1 MREKTQLLIY
11 DDDCGFCTQS
21 ALFLEQH
28 ADIELVPFSK
38 VSDDEL
44 EFLESNWRDC
54 AHLVTD
60 DTVYS
65 CGEAMERAF
74 VDKPKT
80 ATVEAYTDA
89 CREVRLGLK
98 YESISSGGQSSTSGS
113 GGIPDGASAMWED

>member
-74 VDKPKT
+74 
-80 ATVEAYTDA
+80 EMTDQPLSQIPPIA
-89 CREVRLGLK
+89 RRFPGYAFIRNGVYHWIANHRRFVGKLVR
-98 YESISSGGQSSTSGS
+98 YIS
-113 GGIPDGASAMWED
+113 